1 MLVSA
6 LLKIKRLHP
15 AAKLPSRAHPD
26 DAGLDLY
33 AAVSLPIP
41 PGESRL
47 VQTGIALELPPR
59 TEAQIRPR
67 SGLALKHQVT
77 VLNAPGTIDAG
88 YRGEI
93 GVILINHGIAVFDV
107 QPGLKIAQLVI
118 HPILTLDVQE
128 TATLSDSR
136 RGDRG
141 FGSSG

>member
-1 MLVSA
+1 MVSA
-6 LLKIKRLHP
+6 VLKIKRLHP
-15 AAKLPSRAHPD
+15 AATLPSRAHPD

-33 AAVSLPIP
+33 SAVSLPIP
-41 PGESRL
+41 SGESRL
-47 VQTGIALELPPR
+47 VQTRIALELPPH

-107 QPGLKIAQLVI
+107 QVGLKIAQLVV

>member
-1 MLVSA
+1 MSA
-6 LLKIKRLHP
+6 VLKIKRLHP
-15 AAKLPSRAHPD
+15 AATLPSRAHPD

-41 PGESRL
+41 SGESRL
-47 VQTGIALELPPR
+47 VQTRIALELPPH

-93 GVILINHGIAVFDV
+93 GVILINHGI
-107 QPGLKIAQLVI
+107 LVSI
-118 HPILTLDVQE
+118 V
-128 TATLSDSR
+128 
-136 RGDRG
+136 
-141 FGSSG
+141 

>member
-1 MLVSA
+1 MVSTV
-6 LLKIKRLHP
+6 LKIKRLHP
-15 AAKLPSRAHPD
+15 AATLPSRAHPD

-41 PGESRL
+41 SGESRL
-47 VQTGIALELPPR
+47 VQTRIALELPPH

-77 VLNAPGTIDAG
+77 VLNAPGTIAAG

-107 QPGLKIAQLVI
+107 QVGLKIAQLVV

>member
-1 MLVSA
+1 MVSA
-6 LLKIKRLHP
+6 VLKIKRLHP
-15 AAKLPSRAHPD
+15 AATLPSRAHPD

-41 PGESRL
+41 SGESRL
-47 VQTGIALELPPR
+47 VQTRIALELPPH

-107 QPGLKIAQLVI
+107 QVGLKIAQLVV